1 MPTVLRKNGFNFMI
15 YINDHTP
22 AHVHIMKAGVEVI
35 INLGDDHIAPTL
47 RDNRGMSRQEVMNAL
62 KITFEVQATLL
73 ERWREIHG

>member
-1 MPTVLRKNGFNFMI
+1 
-15 YINDHTP
+15 
-22 AHVHIMKAGVEVI
+22 MKAGVEVI

-73 ERWREIHG
+73 EKWREIHG